1 MTRGTETKVWDPLVR
16 GFHWSLVA
24 VFTGAYLTGEEWSA
38 GHAVAG
44 YTVLVLVGLRLVWG
58 LLGTDTARF
67 TGFVPAPAE
76 AAGYLRDLFRG
87 RARAHRGH
95 NPAGGAMV
103 VFLLVF
109 LLAVAATGLM
119 AYGAEGHGP
128 WAGVFAGLGPY
139 GGAPLEALHARLVD
153 ATLVLVALHI
163 AGVFVSSRL
172 EGESLIR
179 AMVTGRKRPAGPADT
194 K

>member
-1 MTRGTETKVWDPLVR
+1 MNQGRDTKVWDPVIR

-24 VFTGAYLTGEEWSA
+24 AFTSAYLTGEEWAA

-44 YTVLVLVGLRLVWG
+44 YTVLALLGVRLVWG
-58 LLGTDTARF
+58 VVGTGTARLA
-67 TGFVPAPAE
+67 GFVPAPAE
-76 AAGYLRDLFRG
+76 AARYLHDLSRG

-128 WAGVFAGLGPY
+128 WAGFFVGFGPY

-163 AGVFVSSRL
+163 TGVLVSSRL
-172 EGESLIR
+172 EGENLIR
-179 AMVTGRKRPAGPADT
+179 AMVTGRKRRAGPADDE
-194 K
+194 